1 MIRPGHHQVR
11 TTVLSQRVSQD
22 LVPAGLSKQ
31 SDNVCF
37 ATILNTDAVGFLVGT
52 LRFAHPTGPRCR
64 QSADA
69 GSSHPR
75 GTRTIRTNRIR
86 LARKPIGTAV
96 RPAIVRAISGAIHT
110 EASRLIS

>member
-52 LRFAHPTGPRCR
+52 LRFGPRCR